1 MGFWGGFMRLNYLA
15 LVCLG
20 VLLFPTFAISGKDS
34 GKSPIQKP
42 PHLPPFSIQDYSEI
56 RAGSSPD
63 NSFSIFFDLIESAER
78 EIRLAAYMLR
88 SPEIAGAL
96 ENAVRRGVS
105 VSILLD
111 GWTVGRP
118 KAEKIDDLELY
129 FANKL
134 SKAGAK
140 VLYLKSD
147 SGRREDRRY
156 RYLHAKYAIVDSTVF
171 FSSENFAT
179 SGFSPNGTQGNRGW
193 VIAIKNEHL
202 AKNYIRIFELDSSP
216 LKGFDDLRAFGES
229 EDYQVRN
236 PKFVPTP
243 EERKGTYY
251 PRKDSI
257 EKAVVGLERAI
268 SPDDNTD
275 PSRSILSAIESASE
289 TINIQSL
296 SFAPHWGSNTD
307 TPETNPSLYAEAVL
321 EAARRGVKVRV
332 MLNPQFAF
340 FKPKEPSPDQK
351 DPSDSGEKT
360 ELLANLVSSLE
371 EFQLFQL
378 PNFLQLSDSPEKQKP
393 RDTKDNGSLIK
404 YFREV
409 AKKENLDIQAHYF
422 FLNEDSIKLLHNKG
436 MVVDD
441 KVALISSMNWTENS
455 IKNNR
460 EVGILVENPKIA
472 QHYSQLFETDWKY
485 FRNKK

>member
-1 MGFWGGFMRLNYLA
+1 MRLNYLA

-20 VLLFPTFAISGKDS
+20 VLIFPAFAFSGKESGKD
-34 GKSPIQKP
+34 PIQKP
-42 PHLPPFSIQDYSEI
+42 PHLPPFSIQDYSEV

-63 NSFSIFFDLIESAER
+63 NSYSIFFDLIQSAQK
-78 EIRLAAYMLR
+78 EIRLAAYLLR
-88 SPEIAGAL
+88 SPEICEAL
-96 ENAVRRGVS
+96 QEAARRGVS

-129 FANKL
+129 FANRL
-134 SKAGAK
+134 SRAGAK
-140 VLYLKSD
+140 ILYLKSN

-156 RYLHAKYAIVDSTVF
+156 RYLHAKYAIVDNTVF

-179 SGFSPNGTQGNRGW
+179 SGFSPNGSTGNRGW
-193 VIAIKNEHL
+193 VIAVKNEHL
-202 AKNYIRIFELDSSP
+202 AKNYTRIFEQDSSP
-216 LKGFDDLRAFGES
+216 LNGFDDLRAFGES
-229 EDYQVRN
+229 ADYKVRN

-243 EERKGTYY
+243 EEKRGNYF
-251 PRKDSI
+251 PRKDTM
-257 EKAVVGLERAI
+257 EKAVLGLERSI

-275 PSRSILSAIESASE
+275 PSRSILSAIHSANE

-307 TPETNPSLYAEAVL
+307 TPETNPSPYAEAVL
-321 EAARRGVKVRV
+321 DAARRGVKVRV

-340 FKPKEPSPDQK
+340 FKPKEPTPDQK
-351 DPSDSGEKT
+351 EPRDSDDKT
-360 ELLANLVSSLE
+360 ELLANLVSSFE

-378 PNFLQLSDSPEKQKP
+378 PNFMQLSDSPQKQKP
-393 RDTKDNGSLIK
+393 RDTKDNESLIK
-404 YFREV
+404 YFRDV
-409 AKKENLDIQAHYF
+409 AKKESIDIQANYF

-436 MVVDD
+436 MVVDE
-441 KVALISSMNWTENS
+441 KIALISSMNWTENS

-460 EVGILVENPKIA
+460 EVGILIESPKIA